1 MRQRPE
7 WAHGMLAF
15 ASFPLS
21 DDCVRIGAR
30 ALFELDCVCLP
41 FWRKS
46 LRQIKTRARRGSPSH
61 PLHSKEARSEK
72 FFQVEADTI
81 LGKKRFYIRSKDQRS
96 TIKEK

>member
-1 MRQRPE
+1 MSRFMRQRPE
-7 WAHGMLAF
+7 WAHVMLAF

-46 LRQIKTRARRGSPSH
+46 LRQIKTRAKRGSPSH
-61 PLHSKEARSEK
+61 PLHSKAERS
-72 FFQVEADTI
+72 
-81 LGKKRFYIRSKDQRS
+81 GKKPDGLAALYLEGSKIGEVFPGGS
-96 TIKEK
+96 